1 MSARQ
6 RKNREKIL
14 NSLLAWLNIE
24 KVTPTIKATKDRG
37 IGKTWS
43 SVRCSGVPGDDGDD
57 DDGYDDHD
65 DSDNGDDDD
74 NDDVMVKMMM
84 MVM

>member
-37 IGKTWS
+37 IGKT
-43 SVRCSGVPGDDGDD
+43 
-57 DDGYDDHD
+57 
-65 DSDNGDDDD
+65 
-74 NDDVMVKMMM
+74 
-84 MVM
+84 